1 MDHYEDGP
9 RLSVED
15 SVVMGIGGD
24 LLESFLEESRQVIKT
39 GGIST
44 GSAIW
49 DYQGEIIYTE
59 TRKQLIRGGV
69 NAGCV
74 LNRTRYMPMKDLYY
88 GAFNGIDLEAQ
99 SLQIRPGLIIKRKDL
114 TLLHYVVMGVNYKT
128 ICRDQKIG
136 FSALNARLKRL
147 KEKLYNPK
155 KPDNTLQQALADNN
169 LMYFIMAQA
178 DWFDMETRHDYKV
191 RRNQ

>member
-1 MDHYEDGP
+1 
-9 RLSVED
+9 
-15 SVVMGIGGD
+15 
-24 LLESFLEESRQVIKT
+24 
-39 GGIST
+39 
-44 GSAIW
+44 
-49 DYQGEIIYTE
+49 
-59 TRKQLIRGGV
+59 
-69 NAGCV
+69 
-74 LNRTRYMPMKDLYY
+74 MPMKDLYY